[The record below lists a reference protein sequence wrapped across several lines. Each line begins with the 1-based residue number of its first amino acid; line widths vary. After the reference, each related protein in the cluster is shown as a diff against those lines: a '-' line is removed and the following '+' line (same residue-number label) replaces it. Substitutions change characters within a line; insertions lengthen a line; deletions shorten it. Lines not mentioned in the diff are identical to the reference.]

1 MFADMDHDLKEL
13 PNHRITELERRIEPT
28 VATDVELTETVAILR
43 SVPGTGPVAGP
54 VAGAI
59 RLRNTVAR
67 QDPLQTPSRP
77 ELRDRSVRPATMA
90 GELSKTP
97 RGS

>member
-13 PNHRITELERRIEPT
+13 PNRRITELERRIDPT
-28 VATDVELTETVAILR
+28 VATDVELAETVAILR
-43 SVPGTGPVAGP
+43 SVPGT
-54 VAGAI
+54 GAI

>member
-13 PNHRITELERRIEPT
+13 LNRRITELERRIEPT

-43 SVPGTGPVAGP
+43 SVPGTGP

>member
-13 PNHRITELERRIEPT
+13 PNRRITELERRIEPT

-43 SVPGTGPVAGP
+43 SVPGTGP

>member
-13 PNHRITELERRIEPT
+13 PNRRITELERRIEPT
-28 VATDVELTETVAILR
+28 VATDVELAETVAILR
-43 SVPGTGPVAGP
+43 SVP

-77 ELRDRSVRPATMA
+77 ALRDRSVRPATMA
-90 GELSKTP
+90 GEL
-97 RGS
+97 